1 MSKPATSLPGTNTQA
16 SKPAPPAPEKVTS
29 VEGITEYR
37 LANGLRVLIFPDPSK
52 ATITVNITYLV
63 GSRMEGYGE
72 TGMAHLLEHMVFKGS
87 TNHPH
92 IPQELTTHGASP
104 NGNTWYDRTNY
115 FETFSATD
123 ENLNWALSLES
134 DRMVNSFIADSALK
148 SEFSVVRNEF
158 ESGEN
163 SPERVLQER
172 VLSTAY
178 LWHNYGKST
187 IGSKED
193 IEKVPADRL
202 KVFYKKYYQ
211 PDNAVLTIA
220 GKVDEAKVMQL
231 VNQYFGVIPRP
242 ERKLDEPYTVEP
254 TQDGERYVELKRV
267 GDVPLVSCAYHIPS
281 GTSPDYVPL
290 SVLTDVLTS
299 EPSGILYKALVETKK
314 ASSVGGYA
322 VGLKDPGYVYFS
334 MDVPKEKSLADAR
347 KTMMDLLD
355 SIPTVTQEQV
365 DRAKNKQIKNI
376 ELLLNNSERLGL
388 NLGEYSAKGDWRLFF
403 INRDRV
409 EKVTAD
415 DVNRVA
421 KAYFKASN
429 RTIGLFIPDAK
440 PNRASIP
447 ASPNLDAL
455 VNGYK
460 GKQALANAE
469 TFDASPA
476 NIESRTKKGTIDG
489 GAQYAF
495 LIKSTRGNNVVATIT
510 LRLGTEKSMEN
521 KAVIAELTADMLNK
535 GTQSKTRQEISDAFD
550 KLKATVSIQG
560 NGQAVQIR
568 ITTIKENL
576 NNALKLVTEILRQ
589 PAFPGSE
596 FDKLKDENVSGL
608 EQQKSEPA
616 AIASNA
622 LGRHISPYAKT
633 DFRYIMTFE
642 EQIDAYK
649 KAQLSE
655 VKDFYKNFYGSTAAT
670 LAIVGDFDEASA
682 LKELNTMLANWQSPE
697 KFERAK
703 NINFNA
709 PAKGEKLITPDK
721 KNANFFATQELKIK
735 DNDPDYPAM
744 VIGNFMLGGG
754 FLNSRL
760 AVRIRQKEGLSYG
773 VGSRFQASALDESG
787 SFTCFAIYNPDN
799 ADKLLEAWKDELNKM
814 LTDGFTDAE
823 LTDAKSGYLQ
833 AQQVARSKDDNLA
846 AKLAANLYYNR
857 TLTFD
862 ESVEKK
868 ISSIPVAEVN
878 AAMKKFI
885 HVDKISWVQ
894 AGDFKPA
901 AGK

>member
-1 MSKPATSLPGTNTQA
+1 MNKPATSQPGTTAQVSSA
-16 SKPAPPAPEKVTS
+16 ALPAPVKVTS

-37 LANGLRVLIFPDPSK
+37 LANGLRVLVFPDPSK

-92 IPQELTTHGASP
+92 IPQELTSHGASP

-231 VNQYFGVIPRP
+231 VNQYFGPIPRP

-254 TQDGERYVELKRV
+254 TQDGERLVELRRV
-267 GDVPLVSCAYHIPS
+267 GDVPLVACSYHIPS
-281 GTSPDYVPL
+281 GTHPDYAAV
-290 SVLTDVLTS
+290 SILTDVLTN
-299 EPSGILYKALVETKK
+299 EPSGLLYKAMVETKK
-314 ASSVGGYA
+314 ASSVGGYS

-334 MDVPKEKSLADAR
+334 AEVPKEKSLAEGR
-347 KTMMDLLD
+347 KAMMDLLD
-355 SIPTVTQEQV
+355 SIPTITQQEV

-403 INRDRV
+403 IYRDRI

-421 KAYFKASN
+421 KAYFKPSN
-429 RTIGLFIPDAK
+429 RTVGLFIPEAK
-440 PNRASIP
+440 PVRANIP
-447 ASPNLDAL
+447 ASPELSKL
-455 VNGYK
+455 VDGYK
-460 GKQALANAE
+460 GKEALANAE

-476 NIESRTKKGTIDG
+476 NIESRTKKGKIDG

-495 LIKSTRGNNVVATIT
+495 LSKSTRGNNVVATIT
-510 LRLGTEKSMEN
+510 LRVGSEKSMEN
-521 KAVIAELTADMLNK
+521 KSAIADLTADMLNK
-535 GTQSKTRQEISDAFD
+535 GTQSKSRQDISDAFD
-550 KLKATVSIQG
+550 KLKASVSISG
-560 NGQAVQIR
+560 SGQTVTIR

-589 PAFPGSE
+589 PAFPSTE
-596 FDKLKDENVSGL
+596 FDKLKDENLSAL
-608 EQQKSEPA
+608 EQQRSEPA

-622 LGRHISPYAKT
+622 LNRHMSPYAKT
-633 DFRYIMTFE
+633 DFRYIMTFDE
-642 EQIDAYK
+642 LIESYK
-649 KAQLSE
+649 KVQLSD
-655 VKDFYKNFYGSTAAT
+655 VKDFYKNFYNSSAAT

-682 LKELNTMLANWQSPE
+682 LTELNAMLANWQSAE

-703 NINFNA
+703 AVNFNA
-709 PAKGEKLITPDK
+709 PAKGEKIITPDK
-721 KNANFFATQELKIK
+721 KNANFVASEELKLK
-735 DNDPDYPAM
+735 DSDPEYPAL

-773 VGSRFQASALDESG
+773 VGSRLFASPLDESG
-787 SFTCFAIYNPDN
+787 SFSCYAIYNPDN
-799 ADKLLEAWKDELNKM
+799 ADKLIEAWKDELNKM
-814 LTDGFTDAE
+814 LNDGFTDAE
-823 LTDAKSGYLQ
+823 IADAKSGYLQ
-833 AQQVARSKDDNLA
+833 QQQVGRSKDDNLA

-862 ESVEKK
+862 AGVEKK

-885 HVDKISWVQ
+885 HIDKISWVQ